1 MDWHKTFFLSV
12 SGVVSIWIW
21 WLLPLLSS
29 LSGAQTTFLGYRKG
43 NIRRENFKP
52 PSFLGWLLDVAVWL
66 SYSPPPSH
74 PFRFF
79 LLTPSTGFPSAKTPL
94 TIPTLHEKPAGV
106 SLSLSFG
113 VHILYTDLC
122 AIQPV
127 GGWWLGNV
135 LKRTR
140 RKPYTTTSRSWV
152 SVENPFE
159 PSPGSAL
166 LCLCLCE
173 TSKFSFHQLGHTGSP
188 YGLEHKQIRESLIG
202 YSDNAQY
209 QPHTHKHAH
218 KPIKKSTKILC
229 LSALTIVEICI
240 DVE

>member
-1 MDWHKTFFLSV
+1 MNMV
-12 SGVVSIWIW
+12 
-21 WLLPLLSS
+21 
-29 LSGAQTTFLGYRKG
+29 AA
-43 NIRRENFKP
+43 P
-52 PSFLGWLLDVAVWL
+52 PSPPLSLWGTNNILGIPKGKYKKRELQTAKLFGLAFGCGCLTLLF
-66 SYSPPPSH
+66 PPSH

-173 TSKFSFHQLGHTGSP
+173 TS
-188 YGLEHKQIRESLIG
+188 SLVFI
-202 YSDNAQY
+202 S
-209 QPHTHKHAH
+209 
-218 KPIKKSTKILC
+218 
-229 LSALTIVEICI
+229 
-240 DVE
+240 